1 MNDPREIVLG
11 LGRIRP
17 ILEDIVSQHKAV
29 WNIDLCR
36 RTLERTYESIKNND
50 FFTCSFSQTG
60 DSMPMWRHYGED
72 GAGLAIGFRPRA
84 ITDFPCRIQRVDYVS
99 SRSTDEELRVTVTD
113 VLDRYAGLK
122 GDTSQ
127 VREIEISSTILALCT
142 GTKHSTWDHEREVRG
157 VYAQTS
163 AKESVGFLGGVTSL
177 HSDGSEFKWQE
188 PLERGEKGS
197 EIRYLSFPYG
207 KRSKSGFDYSGAVA
221 EVIVGS
227 KSPISSQEVSDLLL
241 SEGYRNFQVLQSECV
256 WI

>member
-17 ILEDIVSQHKAV
+17 ILEDIVSKHKDV

-36 RTLERTYESIKNND
+36 RTLDRTYQSIKNND

-72 GAGLAIGFRPRA
+72 GAGLAVGFRPRA
-84 ITDFPCRIQRVDYVS
+84 ITDFPCRIQKVDYVS
-99 SRSTDEELRVTVTD
+99 KRSADEDLRLTVTD
-113 VLDRYAGLK
+113 VLDRYAGKK
-122 GDTSQ
+122 GDTSL
-127 VREIEISSTILALCT
+127 VREVEISSTILALCT

-157 VYAQTS
+157 VYAQTK
-163 AKESVGFLGGVTSL
+163 AKESRGFLGGITSM

-188 PLERGEKGS
+188 PLERGVDGNKTK
-197 EIRYLSFPYG
+197 YLTFPYG
-207 KRSKSGFDYSGAVA
+207 KRSKGGFDYSRAVA

-227 KSPISSQEVSDLLL
+227 KSTISSQEVSDLLL
-241 SEGYRNFQVLQSECV
+241 SEGYRDFEVFQSECV
-256 WI
+256 WN